1 MDNQTVLKML
11 TPPPQQSVALAPQ
24 AGQRRKRPKLTTDL
38 DDANH
43 GDSTKEAI
51 VAVLVENTDGD
62 PGDLV
67 VEGDR
72 VSSPFMGGVK
82 LAVSF
87 VSVELESC
95 VHACQLSAHNSGS
108 EFDPSNENQ
117 QTFKLRT
124 DCNLLGKRVLFAVFS
139 GTHNLFADMLD

>member
-1 MDNQTVLKML
+1 MNLVDVYTQDTDNTFTIIAMNNQTVLKIP
-11 TPPPQQSVALAPQ
+11 TPPPQQSVALAPL
-24 AGQRRKRPKLTTDL
+24 AGQRRKRPKLTTDQ

-43 GDSTKEAI
+43 GDSTKQAI

-82 LAVSF
+82 LAVSS
-87 VSVELESC
+87 VSVDLESC
-95 VHACQLSAHNSGS
+95 VHACRLSAHNSDR
-108 EFDPSNENQ
+108 EFRIRQMKTNERSN
-117 QTFKLRT
+117 
-124 DCNLLGKRVLFAVFS
+124 LGLTAIF
-139 GTHNLFADMLD
+139 